1 MFLSL
6 CFLDPSLFHQPAIG
20 GAGVQV
26 QIVGAP
32 TTFHHHGNTF
42 FPHYCDT
49 LTLGAHYSVRTMMAT
64 ILFTHT
70 TLVQLAGCSVCA
82 ISSIVVHAKLSVIT
96 WFGCTTAEDSKV
108 CFPTHLYQH
117 ALEWWTVKLKRWS
130 LPTKPWTMS
139 SSLLTQPGLLTG
151 LTGLS
156 RLPSQVMMYSSR

>member
-1 MFLSL
+1 MACSLHSSAILVRLQLPLCHSGYLLNTMFLSL

-70 TLVQLAGCSVCA
+70 TRMVDSETEKMVSTNKAMNNELQPSHPTWSSHWLNWA
-82 ISSIVVHAKLSVIT
+82 I
-96 WFGCTTAEDSKV
+96 
-108 CFPTHLYQH
+108 
-117 ALEWWTVKLKRWS
+117 
-130 LPTKPWTMS
+130 LPT
-139 SSLLTQPGLLTG
+139 
-151 LTGLS
+151 
-156 RLPSQVMMYSSR
+156 